1 MKQELRIKYKVYN
14 SVEGFSL
21 HSNFSRPSVLMHSVL
36 SGQVRWN
43 DCFSLEWAIVNLFSV
58 LRDSGFDF
66 RFGITLSKY

>member
-36 SGQVRWN
+36 SGQVR
-43 DCFSLEWAIVNLFSV
+43 
-58 LRDSGFDF
+58 
-66 RFGITLSKY
+66 